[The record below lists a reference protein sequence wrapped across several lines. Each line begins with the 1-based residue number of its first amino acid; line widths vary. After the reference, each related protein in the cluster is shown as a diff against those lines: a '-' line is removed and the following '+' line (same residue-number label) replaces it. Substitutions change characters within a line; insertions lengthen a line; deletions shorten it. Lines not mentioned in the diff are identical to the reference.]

1 MVLLIV
7 QIEGIEGT
15 AKPLGFLALLC
26 LLCLYAYN
34 MQYHN
39 GIYALINKGRPTAK
53 QSCTINTR
61 RVRTTV
67 SPSAAL
73 LVAPRFDCEERSGDR
88 RAGAPPSAGSVC
100 ASGICRGSVFH
111 PRSSVASPVAP
122 PRAPIVA
129 AISVESHHQIICGA
143 ICIYMLRAAAKP
155 AKPRKRSPGRPT
167 GPGPG
172 CAELALGFG
181 ALRKSLPSTCLRA
194 ARRCP

>member
-129 AISVESHHQIICGA
+129 AISVESHHQSSVA
-143 ICIYMLRAAAKP
+143 QFVYMLRAAAKP